1 MSPQIQGP
9 TTLGLKQQN
18 QETNINNCDF
28 LLKGPNS
35 KAQMEMQLAIK
46 LCINNQN
53 GKHQEKH
60 YVYNQNEFGDS
71 LNMSFQ
77 IQLAIQLSLNKPIWE
92 NVNKSCDVIIKLN

>member
-1 MSPQIQGP
+1 
-9 TTLGLKQQN
+9 
-18 QETNINNCDF
+18 
-28 LLKGPNS
+28 
-35 KAQMEMQLAIK
+35 MEMQLAIK

-60 YVYNQNEFGDS
+60 YVHNQNEFGDS

-92 NVNKSCDVIIKLN
+92 NVNKSCDVIIKLNQGTP